1 MMKTKGGTLV
11 RSLALATS
19 LLAVPFS
26 VSAATLQVSP
36 INIEVTAP
44 ATTATET
51 LTNIEGKGVLN
62 CQVRVFKWTQVN
74 GVDKLEPTKDVV
86 ASPPALTI
94 KEGANATVR
103 VVRLSKAPITTE
115 ETYRLLVDEI
125 PPAPTKGTEAVA
137 FAVRH
142 NIPVFFAPA
151 GLASKIE
158 WKAKVTKGGIQVSAQ
173 NIGQRHVRLAS
184 LQIVGSG
191 ETDVYNDGLAGYAL
205 AGSGNSWKIKSKAIK
220 AGSTIKITAKG
231 NDGPIE
237 ATVQVQ

>member
-11 RSLALATS
+11 RSLALATT

-26 VSAATLQVSP
+26 VFAATLQVSP
-36 INIEVTAP
+36 INIEVSAP
-44 ATTATET
+44 TTTSTIT
-51 LTNIEGKGVLN
+51 LTNIDGKGVLN

-74 GVDKLEPTKDVV
+74 GQDKLEPTKDVV
-86 ASPPALTI
+86 ASPPALVI

-103 VVRLSKAPITTE
+103 IVRLSKTPATTE

-125 PPAPTKGTEAVA
+125 PPPPSKGTEAVA

-142 NIPVFFAPA
+142 NIPVFFSPS
-151 GLASKIE
+151 GFSSKIN
-158 WKAKVTKGGIQVSAQ
+158 WTAKVVKGGIQVSAQ
-173 NIGQRHVRLAS
+173 NSGQRHLRLAS
-184 LQIVGSG
+184 LQIVGNG
-191 ETDVYNDGLAGYAL
+191 ETDVYNTGLAGYAL
-205 AGSGNSWKIKSKAIK
+205 AGSSNAWTIKSKAIK
-220 AGSTIKITAKG
+220 SGSTIKITAKG

>member
-1 MMKTKGGTLV
+1 MKTKGGTFV
-11 RSLALATS
+11 RSLAMATS
-19 LLAVPFS
+19 LLTVPFS

-44 ATTATET
+44 TTTATET
-51 LTNIEGKGVLN
+51 LTNIDGKGVLN
-62 CQVRVFKWTQVN
+62 CQVRVFKWSQVN

-103 VVRLSKAPITTE
+103 IVRLSKAPVTTE

-125 PPAPTKGTEAVA
+125 PPAPAKGTESVA

-151 GLASKIE
+151 GLASKIN
-158 WKAKVTKGGIQVSAQ
+158 WKATVVKGGIQVAAQ
-173 NIGQRHVRLAS
+173 NIGQRHMRISS
-184 LQIVGSG
+184 LQINGSG
-191 ETDVYNDGLAGYAL
+191 ETDVYNNGLAGYAL
-205 AGSGNSWKIKSKAIK
+205 AGNSNAWKIKSKAIK

>member
-1 MMKTKGGTLV
+1 MV
-11 RSLALATS
+11 RSLALTGI

-36 INIEVTAP
+36 INIEVLAP

-51 LTNIEGKGVLN
+51 LSNIEGKGVLN

-74 GVDKLEPTKDVV
+74 GVEKLEPTKDVV

-103 VVRLSKAPITTE
+103 IVRLSKTPIVAE

-142 NIPVFFAPA
+142 NIPVFFAPP
-151 GLASKIE
+151 GLTTKVAWSA
-158 WKAKVTKGGIQVSAQ
+158 KAVKGGIRVIATNS
-173 NIGQRHVRLAS
+173 GQRHIRVAS
-184 LQIVGSG
+184 LQMSGNG
-191 ETDVYNDGLAGYAL
+191 ETDVYNNGLAGYAL
-205 AGSGNSWKIKSKAIK
+205 AGNSNGWLVKSKAIK
-220 AGSTIKITAKG
+220 SGSTIKITAKV
-231 NDGPIE
+231 NDAPVT

>member
-11 RSLALATS
+11 RSLALTS
-19 LLAVPFS
+19 ILLGVPFS

-36 INIEVTAP
+36 INIEVIGP

-51 LTNIEGKGVLN
+51 LSNIDGKGVLN

-74 GVDKLEPTKDVV
+74 GVEKLEPTKDVV

-103 VVRLSKAPITTE
+103 IVRLSKSPIVAE

-151 GLASKIE
+151 GLTTKVDWSA
-158 WKAKVTKGGIQVSAQ
+158 KAVKGGIRITAS
-173 NIGQRHVRLAS
+173 NSGQRHIRVAS
-184 LQIVGSG
+184 LQMSGSG
-191 ETDVYNDGLAGYAL
+191 ETDVYNNGLAGYAL
-205 AGSGNSWKIKSKAIK
+205 SGASNGWLVKSKAIK
-220 AGSTIKITAKG
+220 SGSTIKITAKV
-231 NDGPIE
+231 NDAPIT

>member
-1 MMKTKGGTLV
+1 MKTKGGTLV

-19 LLAVPFS
+19 LLAVPFAAF
-26 VSAATLQVSP
+26 AATLQVSP

-44 ATTATET
+44 VTTATET
-51 LTNIEGKGVLN
+51 LSNIDGKGVLN

-74 GVDKLEPTKDVV
+74 GVEKLEPTRDVV

-94 KEGANATVR
+94 AEGKNATVR
-103 VVRLSKAPITTE
+103 IVRLSKTPVTTE

-151 GLASKIE
+151 GLSTKFD
-158 WKAKVTKGGIQVSAQ
+158 WTAKPVKGGIKLIATNS
-173 NIGQRHVRLAS
+173 GQRHIRVAS
-184 LQIVGSG
+184 LVMSGAG
-191 ETDVYNDGLAGYAL
+191 ETDVYNNGLAGYAL
-205 AGSGNSWKIKSKAIK
+205 AGSSNGWIVKSKAIK
-220 AGSTIKITAKG
+220 SGSMIKITAKV
-231 NDGPIE
+231 NDAPFE

>member
-36 INIEVTAP
+36 INIEVIAP
-44 ATTATET
+44 TTTATET
-51 LTNIEGKGVLN
+51 LTNIDGKGVLN
-62 CQVRVFKWTQVN
+62 CQVRVFKWVQVN

-103 VVRLSKAPITTE
+103 IVRLSKAPVKIE

-125 PPAPTKGTEAVA
+125 PPAPTKGTAAVA

-142 NIPVFFAPA
+142 NIPVFFSPG
-151 GLASKIE
+151 GLASKLE
-158 WKAKVTKGGIQVSAQ
+158 WKAKATKGGIQISAQ
-173 NIGQRHVRLAS
+173 NTGQRHVRLAS
-184 LQIVGSG
+184 LQITGGG
-191 ETDVYNDGLAGYAL
+191 ETDAFNDGLAGYAL
-205 AGSGNSWKIKSKAIK
+205 AGSGNSWKIKSKAIR

>member
-1 MMKTKGGTLV
+1 MKTKGGTLV
-11 RSLALATS
+11 HSLALATS

-36 INIEVTAP
+36 VNIEVTSP

-51 LTNIEGKGVLN
+51 LSNIDGKGVLN

-74 GVDKLEPTKDVV
+74 GVEKLEPTRDVV

-94 KEGANATVR
+94 AEGKNATVR
-103 VVRLSKAPITTE
+103 IVRLSKTPVTTE

-125 PPAPTKGTEAVA
+125 PTAPTKGTQAVA

-142 NIPVFFAPA
+142 NIPIFFAPP
-151 GLASKIE
+151 GISTKMD
-158 WKAKVTKGGIQVSAQ
+158 WSAKVVKGGIKLIV
-173 NIGQRHVRLAS
+173 NNVGQRHVRVAS
-184 LQIVGSG
+184 LAMSANGK
-191 ETDVYNDGLAGYAL
+191 TDVYNNGLAGYAL
-205 AGSGNSWKIKSKAIK
+205 AGSSNDWLVKSKLIKS
-220 AGSTIKITAKG
+220 GGTIKITAKV
-231 NDGPIE
+231 NDAPFE

>member
-36 INIEVTAP
+36 INIEVIAP
-44 ATTATET
+44 TTTATET
-51 LTNIEGKGVLN
+51 LTNIDGKGVLN

-103 VVRLSKAPITTE
+103 IVRLSKAPITKE

-125 PPAPTKGTEAVA
+125 PSAPTKGTAAVA

-142 NIPVFFAPA
+142 NIPVFFSPA

-158 WKAKVTKGGIQVSAQ
+158 WKAKATKGGVQVFAQ
-173 NIGQRHVRLAS
+173 NVGQRHVRLSS
-184 LQIVGSG
+184 LQIIGSG
-191 ETDVYNDGLAGYAL
+191 ETDAFNDGLAGYAL
-205 AGSGNSWKIKSKAIK
+205 AGSGNSWKIKSKAIR

>member
-1 MMKTKGGTLV
+1 MKTKGGTLV
-11 RSLALATS
+11 RSLALATM

-51 LTNIEGKGVLN
+51 LTNIDGKGVLN

-74 GVDKLEPTKDVV
+74 GVEKLEPTKDVV

-94 KEGANATVR
+94 AEGKNATVR
-103 VVRLSKAPITTE
+103 IVRLTKTPVTTE

-125 PPAPTKGTEAVA
+125 PPAPTKGTQAVA

-142 NIPVFFAPA
+142 NIPIFFAPA
-151 GLASKIE
+151 GLATKMDWSA
-158 WKAKVTKGGIQVSAQ
+158 KAVKGGIRLSVN
-173 NIGQRHVRLAS
+173 NIGQRHVRVAS
-184 LQIVGSG
+184 LVMSANGK
-191 ETDVYNDGLAGYAL
+191 TDVYNNGLAGYAL
-205 AGSGNSWKIKSKAIK
+205 AGGNNGWVVKSKAIK
-220 AGSTIKITAKG
+220 SGSTIKITAKV
-231 NDGPIE
+231 NDAPFE